1 MISSLREQFLVREM
15 ESEGAAPSAGAAD
28 RHELAGAFDNVILD
42 LRSSKG
48 LATQPGGGPIAA
60 DKVSS
65 PLPRPTS
72 TCSCYWLDEGLVS
85 LARSTCACMCR
96 CVRSM
101 RLPFRMLAAAL
112 SLQTKSPL
120 PPSSPPGRVVGWMRD
135 WSRLRVRHA
144 HACVDVCVPC
154 VCPSSLVC
162 ADRSKNTRFVSWATS
177 SRPSRDQH

>member
-15 ESEGAAPSAGAAD
+15 ETEGAAPSAGAAD

-96 CVRSM
+96 C
-101 RLPFRMLAAAL
+101 
-112 SLQTKSPL
+112 
-120 PPSSPPGRVVGWMRD
+120 
-135 WSRLRVRHA
+135 
-144 HACVDVCVPC
+144 PC

>member
-1 MISSLREQFLVREM
+1 VRGHPQKGMISLREQFLVREM
-15 ESEGAAPSAGAAD
+15 ESEDAAPSAGAAD

-101 RLPFRMLAAAL
+101 RLPFLT
-112 SLQTKSPL
+112 S
-120 PPSSPPGRVVGWMRD
+120 
-135 WSRLRVRHA
+135 
-144 HACVDVCVPC
+144 VC
-154 VCPSSLVC
+154 
-162 ADRSKNTRFVSWATS
+162 
-177 SRPSRDQH
+177 